1 MLCENCHKKQA
12 VVHLMMMVNDKPSD
26 KWLCEDCAS
35 ELLPPGMGTRG
46 SAMSPEKALNFL
58 RHLLGGGDKNT
69 AKKAKEGFSMGATE
83 VLELA
88 ASKALDCGSEHIGS
102 EHILAGL
109 LESNGCLGLEIIKH
123 LHENVEEIKQELD
136 SWMDKS
142 PKKGTTV
149 PQYSQRAQQVLEE
162 AANLSKELHHDYVG
176 SEQILWGL
184 LAAGDGVAYRVLHKF
199 GITGAIVGD
208 MIRALDERRK
218 AVPGRRMQQPPL
230 EKKDDVLEVLAG
242 YGRNLNE
249 EAQHGRI
256 DPVIGRDVEVE
267 RIIQI
272 LCRRTKNNP
281 VIIGEAGV
289 GKTAVAEALAIK
301 IVHGEVPEFLQDKI
315 VFSLE
320 LGMLVAGAK
329 YRGEFEERMKQILEL
344 LRSDNRI
351 ILFIDELHTIIGA
364 GSAEG
369 SIDAA
374 NIIKPALARGELQII
389 GATTSDEYRKHIEK
403 DAALERR
410 FQPVL
415 VNAPS
420 VESTISMLQGLRK
433 RYEKFHKLQI
443 TLEAVQ
449 AAAELSDRYI
459 TDRNLPDKAIDLM
472 DEACARLRMKLYKK
486 SAPARKLR
494 EELEYVQLEKEEA
507 VEKQDYEEAAK
518 LRDKEN
524 ELQKQLAVALAE
536 AAQTMPVMAEDVA
549 EVVASWTGIPLA
561 KLTESESAKL
571 LELDQ
576 RLGKRVIGQGEAVEA
591 VSRAVRRARAG
602 FKDKNRPVGSFLFLG
617 PTGVGKTELAKALA
631 QELFGDERA
640 MLRFD
645 MSEYMEKHTTARLI
659 GAPPGYVGYDEGG
672 QLTDA
677 VRRKPYCVVLLD
689 EIEKA
694 HPDVFNLL
702 LQIMEDGRLTDGQ
715 GRTVDFRNAVIIMTS
730 NAGAQR
736 LSMTKPLGFAASA
749 EGEIA
754 NRKEQV
760 LGEIKHLFRPE
771 FLNRVDE
778 ILVFN
783 PLGRVQLEKIADNLL
798 AELNERMS
806 ANGLSIELMPSARE
820 LLLKEGSDSKYGA
833 RPLRR
838 ALRKLVEDPVSD
850 LFLAGRFCKGDKL
863 LAEVD
868 LGDSKKLQFHTAL
881 EGERFLLEIPVK
893 ATVTV
898 DKVRAEDASAPHDQV
913 IGCDQEAEPQPVI
926 VQGGSSNG

>member
-1 MLCENCHKKQA
+1 MLCQNCHKKTA
-12 VVHLMMMVNDKPSD
+12 VVHLVMMINDKPSD

-35 ELLPPGMGTRG
+35 EFLPPGMGTRG
-46 SAMSPEKALNFL
+46 SAMSPEKALNLL
-58 RHLLGGGDKNT
+58 RHLFSKGMGGEDAPKQ
-69 AKKAKEGFSMGATE
+69 KAKEGFSIGATK
-83 VLELA
+83 VLEVA
-88 ASKALDCGSEHIGS
+88 TSKALDCGSENIGS
-102 EHILAGL
+102 EHLLAGL
-109 LESNGCLGLEIIKH
+109 LECEGCLGYDIIKH
-123 LHENVEEIKQELD
+123 LHENVEEIKKELE
-136 SWMDKS
+136 SWMEKGN
-142 PKKGTTV
+142 KKGTTV
-149 PQYSQRAQQVLEE
+149 PQYSQRAQKVLEE
-162 AANLSKELHHDYVG
+162 AAHFASELKHDYVG

-184 LAAGDGVAYRVLHKF
+184 LAAGDGIAYRVLTKF
-199 GITGAIVGD
+199 GIKGALVSD
-208 MIRALDERRK
+208 MIRAVDERRK
-218 AVPGRRMQQPPL
+218 AVPGRRIQQPPL
-230 EKKDDVLEVLAG
+230 EKKEDVLEVLKS
-242 YGRNLNE
+242 YGRNLND

-256 DPVIGRDVEVE
+256 DPVIGREVEVE

-289 GKTAVAEALAIK
+289 GKTAVAEALATK
-301 IVHGEVPEFLQDKI
+301 IVHGEVPEFLQKKI
-315 VFSLE
+315 IFSLE

-344 LRSDNRI
+344 LRTDERI

-415 VNAPS
+415 VGAPN
-420 VESTISMLQGLRK
+420 VESSIKMLTGLAK
-433 RYEKFHKLQI
+433 RYEKFHKLEI
-443 TLEAVQ
+443 LPEAVQ
-449 AAAELSDRYI
+449 AAVELSDRYI

-472 DEACARLRMKLYKK
+472 DEACARLRIKLYKK
-486 SAPARKLR
+486 SAPARKLQ
-494 EELEYVQLEKEEA
+494 EELEFVQLEKDEA
-507 VEKQDYEEAAK
+507 VSKQDFEEAAK
-518 LRDKEN
+518 LRDE
-524 ELQKQLAVALAE
+524 ELALQTQLTEALIE
-536 AAQTMPVMAEDVA
+536 ASKTSPVSAEDVA

-571 LELDQ
+571 LELDG
-576 RLGKRVIGQGEAVEA
+576 RLSKRVIGQNEAVQA
-591 VSRAVRRARAG
+591 VSKAVRRARAG

-631 QELFGDERA
+631 RELFGDERA

-736 LSMTKPLGFAASA
+736 LAMTKPLGFAASA
-749 EGEIA
+749 TSELAG
-754 NRKEQV
+754 RKEQV

-783 PLGRVQLEKIADNLL
+783 PLGIEQLERIADNLI
-798 AELNERMS
+798 AELNERMA

-850 LFLAGRFCKGDKL
+850 LFLAGKFRKGDKL
-863 LAEVD
+863 LAEA
-868 LGDSKKLQFHTAL
+868 LPSSKELIFHTAL
-881 EGERFLLEIPVK
+881 EGAQFLMEIPVHAK
-893 ATVTV
+893 VSVEQVAPEAQSVT
-898 DKVRAEDASAPHDQV
+898 ASKGAQ
-913 IGCDQEAEPQPVI
+913 
-926 VQGGSSNG
+926 S

>member
-1 MLCENCHKKQA
+1 MLCQNCHKKTA

-35 ELLPPGMGTRG
+35 EFLPPGMGTRG
-46 SAMSPEKALNFL
+46 SAMSPEKALNLL
-58 RHLLGGGDKNT
+58 RHLFSKGMGGE
-69 AKKAKEGFSMGATE
+69 AVPQQKAKDGFSMGATK

-88 ASKALDCGSEHIGS
+88 ASKALDSGSENIGS
-102 EHILAGL
+102 EHLLAGL
-109 LESNGCLGLEIIKH
+109 LECEGCLGYDIIKH
-123 LHENVEEIKQELD
+123 LHENVEEIKQELE
-136 SWMDKS
+136 SWMDKGS
-142 PKKGTTV
+142 KKGTTV
-149 PQYSQRAQQVLEE
+149 PQYSQRAQRVLEE
-162 AANLSKELHHDYVG
+162 AAHLASELKHDYVG

-184 LAAGDGVAYRVLHKF
+184 LAAGDGVAYRVLTKF
-199 GITGAIVGD
+199 GIKGALVSD
-208 MIRALDERRK
+208 MIRAVDERRK
-218 AVPGRRMQQPPL
+218 SVPGRRSQQPPL
-230 EKKDDVLEVLAG
+230 EKKEDVLEVLKS
-242 YGRNLNE
+242 YGRNLND
-249 EAQHGRI
+249 EARHGRI
-256 DPVIGRDVEVE
+256 DPVIGREVEVE

-289 GKTAVAEALAIK
+289 GKTAVAEALATK
-301 IVHGEVPEFLQDKI
+301 IVHGEVPEFLQKKI
-315 VFSLE
+315 IFSLE

-344 LRSDNRI
+344 LRTDERI

-415 VNAPS
+415 VGAPN
-420 VESTISMLQGLRK
+420 VESSIKMLTGLAK
-433 RYEKFHKLQI
+433 RYEKFHNLEI
-443 TLEAVQ
+443 LPEAVQ
-449 AAAELSDRYI
+449 AAVELSDRYI

-472 DEACARLRMKLYKK
+472 DEACARLRIKLYKK
-486 SAPARKLR
+486 SAPARKLQ
-494 EELEYVQLEKEEA
+494 EELEFVQLEKDDA
-507 VEKQDYEEAAK
+507 VSRQDFEEAAK
-518 LRDKEN
+518 LRDE
-524 ELQKQLAVALAE
+524 ELALQTKLTE
-536 AAQTMPVMAEDVA
+536 ALIEASKTSPVSAEDVA

-571 LELDQ
+571 LELDT
-576 RLGKRVIGQGEAVEA
+576 RLTKRVIGQNEAVQA
-591 VSRAVRRARAG
+591 VSKAVRRARAG

-736 LSMTKPLGFAASA
+736 LAMTKPLGFAASA
-749 EGEIA
+749 TSELAG
-754 NRKEQV
+754 RKEQV

-783 PLGRVQLEKIADNLL
+783 PLGSEQLERIADNLVAAL
-798 AELNERMS
+798 HERMAS
-806 ANGLSIELMPSARE
+806 NGLSIELMPSARE
-820 LLLKEGSDSKYGA
+820 LLLREGSDSKYGA

-838 ALRKLVEDPVSD
+838 ALRKLVEDPISD
-850 LFLAGRFCKGDKL
+850 LFLAGKFRKGDKL
-863 LAEVD
+863 LAEAMP
-868 LGDSKKLQFHTAL
+868 GSKELVFHTAL
-881 EGERFLLEIPVK
+881 EGAQFLVEIPVN
-893 ATVTV
+893 A
-898 DKVRAEDASAPHDQV
+898 KVSLEQVAPEAQSVQASKGAE
-913 IGCDQEAEPQPVI
+913 G
-926 VQGGSSNG
+926 

>member
-1 MLCENCHKKQA
+1 MMLCENCHKKQA
-12 VVHLMMMVNDKPSD
+12 VVRLMMVVNDKPSE

-58 RHLLGGGDKNT
+58 RHLLGGGEKS
-69 AKKAKEGFSMGATE
+69 ASRKAKEGFSMGATD

-102 EHILAGL
+102 EHILAGIL
-109 LESNGCLGLEIIKH
+109 GTEGCLALEMIKH
-123 LHENVEEIKQELD
+123 LHENIDEIKQELD
-136 SWMDKS
+136 SWMDKNA
-142 PKKGTTV
+142 KKGTTV

-162 AANLSKELHHDYVG
+162 AAKLSKELKHDYVG

-184 LAAGDGVAYRVLHKF
+184 LAAGDGIAYRVLHKF
-199 GITGAIVGD
+199 GITGAIVSD
-208 MIRALDERRK
+208 MIRGLDERRK
-218 AVPGRRMQQPPL
+218 SVPGRRIQQTPL
-230 EKKDDVLEVLAG
+230 EKKEDVLEVLSA
-242 YGRNLNE
+242 YGRNLNDD
-249 EAQHGRI
+249 AQHGRI

-289 GKTAVAEALAIK
+289 GKTAVAEALATK
-301 IVHGEVPEFLQDKI
+301 IVHGEVPEFLQNKI

-344 LRSDNRI
+344 LRSDERI

-420 VESTISMLQGLRK
+420 VEATIHMLQGLRK

-486 SAPARKLR
+486 SEPARRLR

-536 AAQTMPVMAEDVA
+536 AAQTMPVTAEDVA
-549 EVVASWTGIPLA
+549 EVVASWTGIPVA

-571 LELDQ
+571 LELDE
-576 RLGKRVIGQGEAVEA
+576 RLAKRVIGQGDAVEA

-602 FKDKNRPVGSFLFLG
+602 FKDKKRPVGSFLFLG

-736 LSMTKPLGFAASA
+736 LSMSKPLGFAASA
-749 EGEIA
+749 ASEIA
-754 NRKEQV
+754 SRKEQV

-783 PLGRVQLEKIADNLL
+783 PLGRIQLERIAENLL
-798 AELNERMS
+798 AELNERM
-806 ANGLSIELMPSARE
+806 AENGLSIEITPSARE

-850 LFLAGRFCKGDKL
+850 LFLAGKFRRGDRI
-863 LAEVD
+863 LAELD
-868 LGDSKKLQFHTAL
+868 AMDSKKLQFHTAL

-893 ATVTV
+893 ATLKV
-898 DKVRAEDASAPHDQV
+898 DKLEPEAAGAASDAAP
-913 IGCDQEAEPQPVI
+913 EPVK
-926 VQGGSSNG
+926 VQGGASHG

>member
-12 VVHLMMMVNDKPSD
+12 VVRMVMVVNDNPSE

-35 ELLPPGMGTRG
+35 EFLPPGMGTRG
-46 SAMSPEKALNFL
+46 SAMTPEKALDLL
-58 RHLLGGGDKNT
+58 RHLFGAKAPLPK
-69 AKKAKEGFSMGATE
+69 KKAKDGFSVGATE
-83 VLELA
+83 VLEKA
-88 ASKALDCGSEHIGS
+88 AAKALDCGSEHIGS

-109 LESNGCLGLEIIKH
+109 LECEGCLGYDIIKH
-123 LHENVEEIKQELD
+123 LHENVDEIKKELE
-136 SWMDKS
+136 SWMEKGS
-142 PKKGTTV
+142 KKGNTV
-149 PQYSQRAQQVLEE
+149 PQYSQRAQKVLEE
-162 AANLSKELHHDYVG
+162 AANLAHELQHDYVG

-184 LAAGDGVAYRVLHKF
+184 LAAGDGMAHRVLTKF
-199 GITGAIVGD
+199 GIKGAIVSD
-208 MIRALDERRK
+208 MIRAMDERRK
-218 AVPGRRMQQPPL
+218 AVPGRRIQQPPL
-230 EKKDDVLEVLAG
+230 EKKDDVLKVLAG
-242 YGRNLNE
+242 YGRNLNDD
-249 EAQHGRI
+249 AQHGRI

-289 GKTAVAEALAIK
+289 GKTAVAESLATK
-301 IVHGEVPEFLQDKI
+301 IVHGEVPEFLQNKI
-315 VFSLE
+315 IFSLE

-344 LRSDNRI
+344 LRSDERI

-389 GATTSDEYRKHIEK
+389 GATTIDEYRKHIEK

-415 VNAPS
+415 VNAPT
-420 VESTISMLQGLRK
+420 VEGSLKMLQGLVK
-433 RYEKFHKLQI
+433 RYEKFHKLEI
-443 TLEAVQ
+443 KPEALS
-449 AAAELSDRYI
+449 AAVELSDRYI
-459 TDRNLPDKAIDLM
+459 TDRNLPDKAIDLL
-472 DEACARLRMKLYKK
+472 DEACARVRVKLYKR
-486 SAPARKLR
+486 SSPARKLQ
-494 EELEYVQLEKEEA
+494 EELEFVQLEKDDA
-507 VEKQDYEEAAK
+507 VEQQNYEEAAK
-518 LRDKEN
+518 LRDKES
-524 ELQKQLAVALAE
+524 ELQTQLAAALAE
-536 AAQTMPVMAEDVA
+536 AAKTMPVTSEDVA

-571 LELDQ
+571 LELDG
-576 RLGKRVIGQGEAVEA
+576 RLAKRVIGQNEAVLA
-591 VSRAVRRARAG
+591 VSKAVRRARAG

-736 LSMTKPLGFAASA
+736 LAMSKPLGFAASA
-749 EGEIA
+749 ASELA

-783 PLGRVQLEKIADNLL
+783 PLGAAQLEHIADNLV
-798 AELNERMS
+798 AELNERMA
-806 ANGLSIELMPSARE
+806 ANGLSIELMPSARA

-850 LFLAGRFCKGDKL
+850 LFLAGKFHKGDKL
-863 LAEVD
+863 LAEANQEP
-868 LGDSKKLQFHTAL
+868 GSKELIFHTAL
-881 EGERFLLEIPVK
+881 EGAQFLLEIPVN
-893 ATVTV
+893 ATVNV
-898 DKVRAEDASAPHDQV
+898 EPVPADGAAPEQ
-913 IGCDQEAEPQPVI
+913 GREAEPVSAMKGEQC
-926 VQGGSSNG
+926 

>member
-1 MLCENCHKKQA
+1 MLCDNCHKKNA
-12 VVHLMMMVNDKPSD
+12 IMHMVCMMGDKQVD
-26 KWLCEDCAS
+26 KWLCEDCAT
-35 ELLPPGMGTRG
+35 EYLPFNLGAGQSNVTPQ
-46 SAMSPEKALNFL
+46 EALDFFRNL
-58 RHLLGGGDKNT
+58 IKEGKPRHQEEEG
-69 AKKAKEGFSMGATE
+69 KEGFTI
-83 VLELA
+83 A
-88 ASKALDCGSEHIGS
+88 ASKIMELATMRALDCGSENIGT
-102 EHILAGL
+102 EHILAGIL
-109 LESNGCLGLEIIKH
+109 MLNGSTAKDVLCKLQPNLVPIA
-123 LHENVEEIKQELD
+123 EELVKWIDQG
-136 SWMDKS
+136 S
-142 PKKGTTV
+142 KKDGV
-149 PQYSQRAQQVLEE
+149 PQYSPRAQMVLEQAAAE
-162 AANLSKELHHDYVG
+162 ANSNGLDRVG
-176 SEQILWGL
+176 SGHLLLGL
-184 LAAGDGVAYRVLHKF
+184 LAAGDGIANKVLQKF
-199 GITGAIVGD
+199 GITLEKVREVLATI
-208 MIRALDERRK
+208 DESRK
-218 AVPGRRMQQPPL
+218 SVPGRKPRSQQRT
-230 EKKDDVLEVLAG
+230 EKAEDVLEVLSA
-242 YGRNLNE
+242 YGRNLNL
-249 EAQHGRI
+249 EASHGTI
-256 DPVIGRDVEVE
+256 DPVIGRDKEVE
-267 RIIQI
+267 RVIQI

-289 GKTAVAEALAIK
+289 GKTAVAEALAQK
-301 IVHGEVPEFLQDKI
+301 IVTGDVPEFLQRKI

-329 YRGEFEERMKQILEL
+329 YRGEFEGRMKEL
-344 LRSDNRI
+344 LQLIKKDKRI

-389 GATTSDEYRKHIEK
+389 GATTIDEYRKHIEK

-415 VNAPS
+415 VGVPS
-420 VESTISMLQGLRK
+420 ASESEKMLLGLRK
-433 RYEKFHKLQI
+433 HYEEFHKLQI
-443 TLEAVQ
+443 SPEAIK
-449 AAAELSDRYI
+449 AAVELSDRYI

-472 DEACARLRMKLYKK
+472 DEACARLRMKLYKRC
-486 SAPARKLR
+486 APVRALQ
-494 EELEYVQLEKEEA
+494 EALGFVQLEKEEA
-507 VEKQDYEEAAK
+507 VEKQDYEKAAT
-518 LRDKEN
+518 LRDSEN
-524 ELQKQLAVALAE
+524 ELQTKLAE
-536 AAQTMPVMAEDVA
+536 AVAEAAMQVPVSEEDVA
-549 EVVASWTGIPLA
+549 EVVSAWTGVPVA
-561 KLTESESAKL
+561 RLTESESHRL
-571 LELDQ
+571 LQLEQ
-576 RLGKRVIGQGEAVEA
+576 RLQKRVIGQDEAVTA
-591 VSRAVRRARAG
+591 LSKAVRRARAG
-602 FKDKNRPVGSFLFLG
+602 FKDAKRPVGSFLFLG

-715 GRTVDFRNAVIIMTS
+715 GRTVDFRNAVLIMTS

-736 LSMTKPLGFAASA
+736 LAMTKPLGFAASA
-749 EGEIA
+749 TAELD
-754 NRKEQV
+754 NRKGQV
-760 LGEIKHLFRPE
+760 LAEIKHIFRPE

-783 PLGRVQLEKIADNLL
+783 PLGKAQLERIATNLL

-806 ANGLSIELMPSARE
+806 HSGLSIELTPAAQE

-850 LFLAGRFCKGDKL
+850 LFLAGEFCRGDKL
-863 LAEVD
+863 VAEADAGKLRFHKAVEPAELVLELPEQHEPALA
-868 LGDSKKLQFHTAL
+868 GAGK
-881 EGERFLLEIPVK
+881 GEQQ
-893 ATVTV
+893 
-898 DKVRAEDASAPHDQV
+898 DHGQD
-913 IGCDQEAEPQPVI
+913 
-926 VQGGSSNG
+926 

>member
-1 MLCENCHKKQA
+1 MAESL
-12 VVHLMMMVNDKPSD
+12 
-26 KWLCEDCAS
+26 
-35 ELLPPGMGTRG
+35 
-46 SAMSPEKALNFL
+46 
-58 RHLLGGGDKNT
+58 
-69 AKKAKEGFSMGATE
+69 AT
-83 VLELA
+83 
-88 ASKALDCGSEHIGS
+88 
-102 EHILAGL
+102 
-109 LESNGCLGLEIIKH
+109 
-123 LHENVEEIKQELD
+123 
-136 SWMDKS
+136 
-142 PKKGTTV
+142 
-149 PQYSQRAQQVLEE
+149 
-162 AANLSKELHHDYVG
+162 
-176 SEQILWGL
+176 
-184 LAAGDGVAYRVLHKF
+184 
-199 GITGAIVGD
+199 
-208 MIRALDERRK
+208 
-218 AVPGRRMQQPPL
+218 
-230 EKKDDVLEVLAG
+230 
-242 YGRNLNE
+242 
-249 EAQHGRI
+249 
-256 DPVIGRDVEVE
+256 
-267 RIIQI
+267 
-272 LCRRTKNNP
+272 
-281 VIIGEAGV
+281 
-289 GKTAVAEALAIK
+289 K
-301 IVHGEVPEFLQDKI
+301 IVHGEVPEFLQKKI
-315 VFSLE
+315 IFSLE

-344 LRSDNRI
+344 LRTDDRI

-389 GATTSDEYRKHIEK
+389 GATTIDEYRKHIEK

-410 FQPVL
+410 FQPVM
-415 VNAPS
+415 VNAPTVS
-420 VESTISMLQGLRK
+420 SSLKMLQALAK
-433 RYEKFHKLQI
+433 RYEKFHKLEIQP
-443 TLEAVQ
+443 EALQ
-449 AAAELSDRYI
+449 AAVDLSDRYI
-459 TDRNLPDKAIDLM
+459 TDRNLPDKAIDLL
-472 DEACARLRMKLYKK
+472 DEACARVRVKLYKQ
-486 SAPARKLR
+486 SSPARKLQ
-494 EELEYVQLEKEEA
+494 EELEFVQLEKDDA
-507 VEKQDYEEAAK
+507 VEQQDYEQAAK

-524 ELQKQLAVALAE
+524 ELQKQLAAALADV
-536 AAQTMPVMAEDVA
+536 AKSMPVTAEDVA

-571 LELDQ
+571 LELDA
-576 RLGKRVIGQGEAVEA
+576 RLTKRVIGQNEAVQA
-591 VSRAVRRARAG
+591 VSKAIRRARAG

-736 LSMTKPLGFAASA
+736 LAMTKPLGFTASA
-749 EGEIA
+749 TSELAG
-754 NRKEQV
+754 RKEQV

-778 ILVFN
+778 LLVFN
-783 PLGRVQLEKIADNLL
+783 PLGAEQLKSIAANLV
-798 AELNERMS
+798 AELNKRMA
-806 ANGLSIELMPSARE
+806 ANGLSIELMPSAQA

-850 LFLAGRFCKGDKL
+850 LFLAGKFHKGDKL
-863 LAEVD
+863 LAEAD
-868 LGDSKKLQFHTAL
+868 PRPGSKELVFHTAL
-881 EGERFLLEIPVK
+881 EG
-893 ATVTV
+893 AQ
-898 DKVRAEDASAPHDQV
+898 S
-913 IGCDQEAEPQPVI
+913 
-926 VQGGSSNG
+926 

>member
-1 MLCENCHKKQA
+1 MEDIKK
-12 VVHLMMMVNDKPSD
+12 
-26 KWLCEDCAS
+26 
-35 ELLPPGMGTRG
+35 ELGAWM
-46 SAMSPEKALNFL
+46 EK
-58 RHLLGGGDKNT
+58 G
-69 AKKAKEGFSMGATE
+69 AKK
-83 VLELA
+83 
-88 ASKALDCGSEHIGS
+88 DGS
-102 EHILAGL
+102 
-109 LESNGCLGLEIIKH
+109 
-123 LHENVEEIKQELD
+123 
-136 SWMDKS
+136 
-142 PKKGTTV
+142 V
-149 PQYSQRAQQVLEE
+149 PQYSQRAQKALEE
-162 AANLSKELHHDYVG
+162 AAHLAKELNHDYVG
-176 SEQILWGL
+176 SEQLLWGL
-184 LAAGDGVAYRVLHKF
+184 LAAGDGVAHRVLTKF
-199 GITGAIVGD
+199 GITGALVGD

-218 AVPGRRMQQPPL
+218 SVPGRRQQQAPL
-230 EKKDDVLEVLAG
+230 NKEDDVLEVLKA
-242 YGRNLNE
+242 YGRNLND

-256 DPVIGRDVEVE
+256 DPVIGREVEVE

-289 GKTAVAEALAIK
+289 GKTAVAEALATK
-301 IVHGEVPEFLQDKI
+301 IVHGEVPEFLQKKI
-315 VFSLE
+315 IFSLE

-344 LRSDNRI
+344 LRNDKRI

-415 VNAPS
+415 VNAPN
-420 VESTISMLQGLRK
+420 VESSIKMLQGLAK
-433 RYEKFHKLQI
+433 RYEKFHKLEI
-443 TLEAVQ
+443 LPEAVE
-449 AAAELSDRYI
+449 AAVELSDRYI

-472 DEACARLRMKLYKK
+472 DEACARLRIKLYKK
-486 SAPARKLR
+486 SAPARKLQ
-494 EELEYVQLEKEEA
+494 EELEFVQLEKDDA
-507 VEKQDYEEAAK
+507 VERQNYEEAAK
-518 LRDKEN
+518 LRDEEN
-524 ELQKQLAVALAE
+524 ELQTKLAVALAE
-536 AAQTMPVMAEDVA
+536 AAKSMPVTAEDVA

-571 LELDQ
+571 LALDA
-576 RLGKRVIGQGEAVEA
+576 RLEKRVIGQNEAVQA
-591 VSRAVRRARAG
+591 VSKAVRRARAG
-602 FKDKNRPVGSFLFLG
+602 FKDTHRPVGSFLFLG

-736 LSMTKPLGFAASA
+736 LAMTKPLGFATSATGELAS
-749 EGEIA
+749 
-754 NRKEQV
+754 RKEQV

-783 PLGRVQLEKIADNLL
+783 PLGREQLENIAHILI
-798 AELNERMS
+798 AELNERMA

-850 LFLAGRFCKGDKL
+850 LFLAGKFHKGDKL
-863 LAEVD
+863 LAEAVP
-868 LGDSKKLQFHTAL
+868 GSKELVFHTAL
-881 EGERFLLEIPVK
+881 EGSQFLLEIPVNAK
-893 ATVTV
+893 LSVEP
-898 DKVRAEDASAPHDQV
+898 VRP
-913 IGCDQEAEPQPVI
+913 EAGE
-926 VQGGSSNG
+926 GGSTPQGEPVGARKGAEQ

>member
-1 MLCENCHKKQA
+1 
-12 VVHLMMMVNDKPSD
+12 
-26 KWLCEDCAS
+26 
-35 ELLPPGMGTRG
+35 MGY
-46 SAMSPEKALNFL
+46 
-58 RHLLGGGDKNT
+58 
-69 AKKAKEGFSMGATE
+69 
-83 VLELA
+83 
-88 ASKALDCGSEHIGS
+88 
-102 EHILAGL
+102 
-109 LESNGCLGLEIIKH
+109 EIIKH
-123 LHENVEEIKQELD
+123 LHENVDEIVQELEN
-136 SWMDKS
+136 WMEKS
-142 PKKGTTV
+142 GKKGNTV
-149 PQYSQRAQQVLEE
+149 PQYSQRAQKVLEE
-162 AANLSKELHHDYVG
+162 AANLSKQLQHDYVG

-184 LAAGDGVAYRVLHKF
+184 LAAGDGMAHRVLTKF
-199 GITGAIVGD
+199 GIKGSLVSD
-208 MIRALDERRK
+208 MIRGLDERRK
-218 AVPGRRMQQPPL
+218 AVPGRRIQQPPL
-230 EKKDDVLEVLAG
+230 EKKDDVLKVLAG

-256 DPVIGRDVEVE
+256 DPVIGREVEVE
-267 RIIQI
+267 RLIQI

-289 GKTAVAEALAIK
+289 GKTAVAESLATK
-301 IVHGEVPEFLQDKI
+301 IVHGEVPEFLQKKI
-315 VFSLE
+315 IFSLE

-344 LRSDNRI
+344 LRTDDRI

-389 GATTSDEYRKHIEK
+389 GATTIDEYRKHIEK

-410 FQPVL
+410 FQPVM
-415 VNAPS
+415 VNAPTVS
-420 VESTISMLQGLRK
+420 SSLKMLQGLAK
-433 RYEKFHKLQI
+433 RYEKFHKLEIQP
-443 TLEAVQ
+443 EALQ
-449 AAAELSDRYI
+449 AAVDLSDRYI
-459 TDRNLPDKAIDLM
+459 TDRNLPDKAIDLL
-472 DEACARLRMKLYKK
+472 DEACARVRVKLYKQ
-486 SAPARKLR
+486 SSPARKLQ
-494 EELEYVQLEKEEA
+494 EELEFVQLEKDDA
-507 VEKQDYEEAAK
+507 VEQQDYEQAAK

-524 ELQKQLAVALAE
+524 ELQKQLAAALADV
-536 AAQTMPVMAEDVA
+536 AKSMPVTAEDVA

-571 LELDQ
+571 LELDA
-576 RLGKRVIGQGEAVEA
+576 RLTKRVIGQNEAVQA
-591 VSRAVRRARAG
+591 VSKAIRRARAG

-736 LSMTKPLGFAASA
+736 LAMTKPLGFAASVTSELA
-749 EGEIA
+749 G
-754 NRKEQV
+754 RKEQV

-778 ILVFN
+778 LLVFN
-783 PLGRVQLEKIADNLL
+783 PLGAEQLKSIAANLV
-798 AELNERMS
+798 AELNKRMA
-806 ANGLSIELMPSARE
+806 ANGLSIELMPSAQA

-850 LFLAGRFCKGDKL
+850 LFLAGKFQKGDKL
-863 LAEVD
+863 LAEA
-868 LGDSKKLQFHTAL
+868 DSRPGSKELVFHTAL
-881 EGERFLLEIPVK
+881 EGEQ
-893 ATVTV
+893 
-898 DKVRAEDASAPHDQV
+898 S
-913 IGCDQEAEPQPVI
+913 
-926 VQGGSSNG
+926 